1 VFVNRTSPYKSNQF
15 LWLVFKLLIVILSG
29 YFIYDILAN
38 SAELKFTDFY
48 SKLNEFDVFSV
59 KNITFLL
66 FLTIINWILE
76 IAKWKILIK
85 RVNNIS
91 WFEATKQSLTSLTF
105 SLITPNR
112 IGEYGAKALYFKK
125 EKRKEILLLNFT
137 GNFYQLVSTTIFGL
151 VGILYLIDYFSFSFI
166 TLKNTSILFVG
177 IGVGFLLIHFLQKKF
192 ELVGR
197 WITKVKDALKL
208 KKNMPVLFL
217 SLLRYVVF
225 SHQFYFLI
233 RIFTIDI
240 SYWNAMAGITSMY
253 LIASLI
259 PMLSIFDF
267 VLKGSVA
274 IFVFSF
280 FEINPMLILSIT
292 TSMWVFN
299 FAFPAIIG
307 NYFVL
312 QFKPVKQ

>member
-1 VFVNRTSPYKSNQF
+1 
-15 LWLVFKLLIVILSG
+15 
-29 YFIYDILAN
+29 
-38 SAELKFTDFY
+38 
-48 SKLNEFDVFSV
+48 LNEFDVFSI
-59 KNITFLL
+59 KNITFLS
-66 FLTIINWILE
+66 FLTIINWVLE
-76 IAKWKILIK
+76 IAKWKVLTK
-85 RVNNIS
+85 KVKNIS
-91 WFEATKQSLTSLTF
+91 WFEATKQSLASLTF

-137 GNFYQLVSTTIFGL
+137 GNFYQLISTIIFGL

-166 TLKNTSILFVG
+166 TLKNTSILFAG
-177 IGVGFLLIHFLQKKF
+177 IGVSFLLIHFLQKKF
-192 ELVGR
+192 EQVGR

-208 KKNMPVLFL
+208 KNNMPVLFL
-217 SLLRYVVF
+217 SLLRYLVF

-240 SYWNAMAGITSMY
+240 SYWNAMAGIASMY

-307 NYFVL
+307 SYFVL

>member
-1 VFVNRTSPYKSNQF
+1 MNRTSPYKSNQF